1 MDMAG
6 QTNLGD
12 DDRRKLWKECLARP
26 VREQVELAD
35 DLLQMTSSPL
45 GSSDPSDWTLLELFQ
60 HPCPPIPW
68 LNGVA
73 RFAKRSH
80 RDGSLDPAIA
90 QAIYQVVMAEALV
103 RRKTHLTLMSDS
115 VLQAGFETALAYS
128 WLDGD
133 SRWLLDQAIAIIKP
147 PTREG

>member
-1 MDMAG
+1 MAS
-6 QTNLGD
+6 QTDPGD
-12 DDRRKLWKECLARP
+12 DKLRKLWKESLARP
-26 VREQVELAD
+26 VREQVDLAD

-60 HPCPPIPW
+60 HACPPVPW

-90 QAIYQVVMAEALV
+90 QAMYHVVMAEGLV
-103 RRKTHLTLMSDS
+103 RRRTHLTLTSDS
-115 VLQAGFETALAYS
+115 VLQAGFETALAHS

-133 SRWLLDQAIAIIKP
+133 SRWLLEQAIAIIKP
-147 PTREG
+147 PDRED